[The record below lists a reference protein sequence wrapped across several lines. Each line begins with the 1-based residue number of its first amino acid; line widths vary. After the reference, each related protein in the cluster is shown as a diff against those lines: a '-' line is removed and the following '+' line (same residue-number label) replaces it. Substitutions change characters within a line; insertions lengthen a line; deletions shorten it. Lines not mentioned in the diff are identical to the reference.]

1 MKHHKKKMLWWD
13 VVCECILKIRNNK
26 VLAFNKCGDNKWH
39 NFDATDWENMG
50 MFDSDVELTYVVPL
64 I

>member
-1 MKHHKKKMLWWD
+1 MLWWD